1 MNLKFKNKIELR
13 NNFLDSLK
21 NDLSKI
27 EGSYNFDIASG
38 VGTGLEQLYE
48 LLDYW
53 EKQTFIDTAT
63 EDKFIDKHCILFGV
77 ERRKASKAVG
87 EITITGEPG
96 FLVKAETIVINR
108 KGIKYKVTSQV
119 YLNGKGT
126 ANTTIEC
133 LQPGEIGNCA
143 AGEINSFEIATTQLY
158 AVTNQKEIKGGYEKE
173 PNELLI
179 QRARE
184 KALQPAHSGNVND
197 YMQWAKE
204 VDGVGN
210 VYVIPTWNGG
220 GTVKVLISDYNKE
233 QASEELIKR
242 VKERIENADG
252 RPIGADVTV
261 ESFKN
266 LDVTI
271 TGSVYLVKG
280 YILEDIKK
288 IMNAEIK
295 VAMQQNKVI
304 YDKDKKH
311 VLSLNK
317 IERLVLD
324 IDGVIDCKLQIN
336 GQDKNVEF
344 DLEYAPK
351 LKAVDVH
358 EN

>member
-1 MNLKFKNKIELR
+1 MKLKNKVELR
-13 NNFLDSLK
+13 NEFLDSLK
-21 NDLSKI
+21 NNLSKI

-38 VGTGLEQLYE
+38 VGVGLEQLYN
-48 LLDYW
+48 LLEYW
-53 EKQTFIDTAT
+53 QKQTFIDTAT
-63 EDKFIDKHCILFGV
+63 EDEIIDKHAVLFGV

-119 YLNGKGT
+119 YLNGKGIGNAT
-126 ANTTIEC
+126 VEC

-158 AVTNQKEIKGGYEKE
+158 AVTNQKEITGGYEKE

-184 KALQPAHSGNVND
+184 KTLQPAHSGNVYD
-197 YMQWAKE
+197 YIQWCKE

-210 VYVIPTWNGG
+210 VYVIPLWNGN

-233 QASEELIKR
+233 QAGEELIRR
-242 VKERIENADG
+242 VKERIENENG
-252 RPIGADVTV
+252 RPIGAQVTV

-266 LDVTI
+266 LDITI
-271 TGSVYLVKG
+271 AGTVYLDKG
-280 YILEDIKK
+280 YVLGEVKK
-288 IMNAEIK
+288 IMEAEIR
-295 VAMQQNKVI
+295 VALQQNKVV
-304 YDKDKKH
+304 YDKDGQH

-317 IERLVLD
+317 LEKLMLE
-324 IDGVIDCKLQIN
+324 IDGIIDCKLTIN
-336 GQDKNVEF
+336 SNADNLSYGY
-344 DLEYAPK
+344 EYAPK
-351 LKAVDVH
+351 LKVVDVS